1 MYSLRQQIFFGW
13 NANSP
18 CPLPSLTDCQF
29 FSNLG
34 KFLLTAI
41 DIFHLKLRLC
51 SVPGAKDDDNP
62 RNEEKLTRS
71 VRTSESTG
79 FQKKKFPVC
88 PSVTGRLLQPNRH

>member
-1 MYSLRQQIFFGW
+1 M
-13 NANSP
+13 
-18 CPLPSLTDCQF
+18 
-29 FSNLG
+29 
-34 KFLLTAI
+34 
-41 DIFHLKLRLC
+41 LC